1 MKICKVIG
9 KASASLKHPSL
20 EGIKMVIVQELTTE
34 GHFSGK
40 VHLSADPMGAG
51 DGEIVAV
58 ATGGGAGAE
67 ICGTKGVCDAAV
79 VAILDSVS
87 LSGREIHSSKP
98 L

>member
-20 EGIKMVIVQELTTE
+20 EGIKMVIVQELSTE
-34 GHFSGK
+34 GRFSGK

-58 ATGGGAGAE
+58 ATGSSAGAAY
-67 ICGTKGVCDAAV
+67 GSKGVCDAAV
-79 VAILDSVS
+79 IAILDSVS
-87 LSGREIHSSKP
+87 LADKEILPVKP
-98 L
+98 N